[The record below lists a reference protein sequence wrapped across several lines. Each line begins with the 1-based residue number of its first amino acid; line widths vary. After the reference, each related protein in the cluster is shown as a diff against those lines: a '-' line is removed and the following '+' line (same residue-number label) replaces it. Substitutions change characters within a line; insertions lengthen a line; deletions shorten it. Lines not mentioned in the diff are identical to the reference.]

1 MARVKRGTTVRARHK
16 KVLKLAAGYRGRSS
30 KCYRIALQ
38 RVEKALQYA
47 YRDRR
52 CRKRD
57 MRALWIEFVVSS
69 KAPLPLSIQGEWCFF
84 CTPFIQPGETFF
96 MPLSFSGERFLMRP
110 VDYRPLIMPCYF
122 IESPRLRYG
131 GRRWRILHRST
142 IV

>member
-16 KVLKLAAGYRGRSS
+16 KVLKLASGYRGRSS

-57 MRALWIEFVVSS
+57 MRALWNQRINAGARLSGITYNDFIHGLKVLDIDLNRKILSDMAIHEPEAFAVLVEKVKGAKPCRVVY
-69 KAPLPLSIQGEWCFF
+69 I
-84 CTPFIQPGETFF
+84 
-96 MPLSFSGERFLMRP
+96 
-110 VDYRPLIMPCYF
+110 
-122 IESPRLRYG
+122 
-131 GRRWRILHRST
+131 
-142 IV
+142 

>member
-16 KVLKLAAGYRGRSS
+16 KVLKLASGYRGRSS

-57 MRALWIEFVVSS
+57 MRALWIQRINAGARLDGVIYGDFIHGLQVLGIDLNRKVLSDMAISEPEAFSALVHQVKNAVPCRVVY
-69 KAPLPLSIQGEWCFF
+69 I
-84 CTPFIQPGETFF
+84 
-96 MPLSFSGERFLMRP
+96 
-110 VDYRPLIMPCYF
+110 
-122 IESPRLRYG
+122 
-131 GRRWRILHRST
+131 
-142 IV
+142 